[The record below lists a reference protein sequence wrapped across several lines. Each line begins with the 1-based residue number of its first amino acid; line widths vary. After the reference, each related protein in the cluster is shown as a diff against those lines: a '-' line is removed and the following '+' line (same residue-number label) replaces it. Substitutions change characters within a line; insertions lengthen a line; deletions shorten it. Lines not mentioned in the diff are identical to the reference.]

1 MTVIKRQNTFPPSI
15 CVVSRVKFSTL
26 FVGENEEMGIEVEEF
41 FESEIE
47 EAKNTPAILLK
58 SVEKYSPAYRAN
70 LRAGDQ
76 LTHIGGLTVNTVD
89 LVPYMLRQ
97 HSKGG
102 TLILGYLPATRPDYR
117 RSSLPKNLGDLSQN
131 GILHLL
137 SEGRDSRSTIK
148 LAKEILAMIEKYRK
162 NQDHVELLTKVNPK
176 LATHPKRRELE
187 NKYQS
192 VIDVP
197 YQTEDGL
204 RLAFQVAQAYRE
216 ENHEKIQLYGQE
228 LCEVL
233 SNYPDLYDL
242 IWDEISYL
250 MGREAAAD
258 IQGFYPN
265 KIEIILK
272 KEEAAEPEKIPL
284 TLKTLHYPLK
294 VNEMVDLF
302 NRSPE
307 REIIDAVL
315 IADEST
321 TKADL
326 EILWKLVNNNEILE
340 TLTCRT
346 SKAFR
351 VRIERFRKYLQ
362 KFPLLKKKSS

>member
-1 MTVIKRQNTFPPSI
+1 MFIFGFEKIIKVFRLKKRFQI
-15 CVVSRVKFSTL
+15 QKKL
-26 FVGENEEMGIEVEEF
+26 
-41 FESEIE
+41 ES
-47 EAKNTPAILLK
+47 
-58 SVEKYSPAYRAN
+58 
-70 LRAGDQ
+70 
-76 LTHIGGLTVNTVD
+76 
-89 LVPYMLRQ
+89 
-97 HSKGG
+97 
-102 TLILGYLPATRPDYR
+102 
-117 RSSLPKNLGDLSQN
+117 
-131 GILHLL
+131 
-137 SEGRDSRSTIK
+137 
-148 LAKEILAMIEKYRK
+148 
-162 NQDHVELLTKVNPK
+162 
-176 LATHPKRRELE
+176 
-187 NKYQS
+187 KYQS

-197 YQTEDGL
+197 YETEDGI
-204 RLAFQVAQAYRE
+204 RLAFQVAKAYRE

-233 SNYPDLYDL
+233 SNYPDLYDI

-284 TLKTLHYPLK
+284 TLRKLHFPLK
-294 VNEMVDLF
+294 VNEMVDIF
-302 NRSPE
+302 NRLPE
-307 REIIDAVL
+307 HELIDSIL
-315 IADEST
+315 SADMSM

-340 TLTCRT
+340 TVTCRT

-362 KFPLLKKKSS
+362 NSALFEEKILLS

>member
-1 MTVIKRQNTFPPSI
+1 MK
-15 CVVSRVKFSTL
+15 
-26 FVGENEEMGIEVEEF
+26 
-41 FESEIE
+41 
-47 EAKNTPAILLK
+47 
-58 SVEKYSPAYRAN
+58 
-70 LRAGDQ
+70 
-76 LTHIGGLTVNTVD
+76 
-89 LVPYMLRQ
+89 
-97 HSKGG
+97 
-102 TLILGYLPATRPDYR
+102 
-117 RSSLPKNLGDLSQN
+117 
-131 GILHLL
+131 
-137 SEGRDSRSTIK
+137 
-148 LAKEILAMIEKYRK
+148 
-162 NQDHVELLTKVNPK
+162 
-176 LATHPKRRELE
+176 LE

-284 TLKTLHYPLK
+284 TLKKLHYPLK
-294 VNEMVDLF
+294 VHFLYFFLNKELNE
-302 NRSPE
+302 R
-307 REIIDAVL
+307 
-315 IADEST
+315 
-321 TKADL
+321 
-326 EILWKLVNNNEILE
+326 
-340 TLTCRT
+340 
-346 SKAFR
+346 
-351 VRIERFRKYLQ
+351 
-362 KFPLLKKKSS
+362 